1 MKFKALLATAALL
14 IAPLTHAAFVTI
26 DEVGMDAVYSQTSF
40 GNTKIDIRI
49 GAVTQIANTSLL
61 DINTPARLNTLF
73 GLHVGAAN
81 AVNFYF
87 VDTIDECGGFNVN
100 IIGCGET
107 PGNDFVVESSF
118 AALTGDDPDGA
129 AFPGISTA
137 VNLLAHELGHNLGL
151 GHSVGGLMNPSISNN
166 GLLSVGEVNTILAN
180 GGFGLVQTDALT
192 GQLFIQINPVLI
204 VSDVVNNTPVPST
217 LLLALGGL
225 LLAGRL
231 RGARHTRG

>member
-14 IAPLTHAAFVTI
+14 VAPLTHAAFVTI
-26 DEVGMDAVYSQTSF
+26 DEVGMDTVFSQASF
-40 GNTKIDIRI
+40 SSKIDIRI

-73 GLHVGAAN
+73 GLHVGASN
-81 AVNFYF
+81 VVNFYF

-100 IIGCGET
+100 IVGCGET

-151 GHSVGGLMNPSISNN
+151 DHSGGGLMFASISNN
-166 GLLSVGEVNTILAN
+166 GLLSVGEANAILAN
-180 GGFGLVQTDALT
+180 GGFQLVQTDAN
-192 GQLFIQINPVLI
+192 GQLFIQINPILI
-204 VSDVVNNTPVPST
+204 VRDAVNDVPVPST
-217 LLLALGGL
+217 LALVLAAALF
-225 LLAGRL
+225 AGSRL
-231 RGARHTRG
+231 RAQHASRR